1 MGSMMWTKKQ
11 VIQKDDLLLE
21 TKPFSPQSTTLL
33 KLVITVQWKM
43 KNCDQI
49 LVNYPKN
56 SSFQLTYIQLYNR
69 TCLGLVFSI
78 FVHCNFS
85 VFMKYNANI
94 A

>member
-1 MGSMMWTKKQ
+1 MWTKKQ

-21 TKPFSPQSTTLL
+21 MKPFAPQSTTLL

-56 SSFQLTYIQLYNR
+56 S
-69 TCLGLVFSI
+69 
-78 FVHCNFS
+78 
-85 VFMKYNANI
+85 
-94 A
+94 